1 MQTHLQS
8 WRANASI
15 LSLALCLALPAAAK
29 DKEPPAKAPEMSAEH
44 KAMMDAWQKAAT
56 PGAQHKQLSEQFAG
70 TWNTK
75 MSAWM
80 EPGGEPIV
88 ETGKSVNTAI
98 FDGRQ
103 LRMDYTGTFMGQPYT
118 GVGYSGYN
126 NVTGKYHSTWTD
138 NMSTGIFVAEGD
150 YDAGR
155 KTYTYAGQMPDPM
168 KPGTTIAVREVLRVV
183 DKDRHVLEMYE
194 QRDGKEF
201 KTMEIDFKRAK

>member
-1 MQTHLQS
+1 MQKHWLS
-8 WRANASI
+8 VRASASI
-15 LSLALCLALPAAAK
+15 LSLALCLTLPVAAK
-29 DKEPPAKAPEMSAEH
+29 DKAQPAKAPEMSAEH

-56 PGAQHKQLSEQFAG
+56 PGAQHKQLAEQFAG

-80 EPGGEPIV
+80 EPGGKPMV

-103 LRMDYTGTFMGQPYT
+103 LRMDYTGTFMGQPYL

-126 NVTGKYHSTWTD
+126 NVTGKFHSSWTD
-138 NMSTGIFVAEGD
+138 NMSTGLFIAEGG
-150 YDAGR
+150 YDAGK

-168 KPGTTIAVREVLRVV
+168 KPGTSITVREVLRVV

-201 KTMEIDFKRAK
+201 KTMEIDFSRAK